1 MSTARKTAQLEG
13 ICRTSRGID
22 RASAGNLQWITV
34 ALSTLLEHLYDH
46 DNREAFI
53 SLCIASRAISRRWTI
68 GRGMLR
74 SIQTTARQLNIMLP
88 AETSALFTELDDRWN
103 STSAESSSN
112 LQPNFAMHQAAARTN
127 KDDEMELGRSLEQ
140 WDVGS

>member
-1 MSTARKTAQLEG
+1 
-13 ICRTSRGID
+13 
-22 RASAGNLQWITV
+22 
-34 ALSTLLEHLYDH
+34 
-46 DNREAFI
+46 
-53 SLCIASRAISRRWTI
+53 
-68 GRGMLR
+68 MLR